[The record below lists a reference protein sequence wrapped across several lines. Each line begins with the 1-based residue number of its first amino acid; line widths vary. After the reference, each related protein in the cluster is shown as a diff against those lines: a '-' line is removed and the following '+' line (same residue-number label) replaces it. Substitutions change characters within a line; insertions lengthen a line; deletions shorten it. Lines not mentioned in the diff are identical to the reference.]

1 MPEFDNE
8 EEVTPEVTQEI
19 DPLAAFIGAASEVA
33 SVPEGATFIKIVT
46 SGGEPRF
53 VPTSVPLTVSAVIS
67 QSGLYLGGTIEY
79 WMGGA
84 KVGSDTIVPVGET
97 LSVVASVKGGR

>member
-33 SVPEGATFIKIVT
+33 SVPM
-46 SGGEPRF
+46 
-53 VPTSVPLTVSAVIS
+53 TVSAVIS